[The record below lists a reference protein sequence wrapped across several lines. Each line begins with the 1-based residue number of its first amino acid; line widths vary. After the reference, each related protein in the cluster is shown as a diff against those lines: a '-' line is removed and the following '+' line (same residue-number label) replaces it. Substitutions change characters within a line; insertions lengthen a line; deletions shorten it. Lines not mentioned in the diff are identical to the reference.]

1 MRFLTFTATALIL
14 SALAAVVIWQHR
26 TLQAMQARGQPGGIE
41 IGFAQFMS
49 LHHEQAIAM
58 AQLIQDGRPTRLTL
72 LARGIE
78 GAQQL
83 ELGEMRGW
91 LRLWQQPLAPASRS
105 MDWMLTGDAPP
116 DADLRRYLLDC
127 QQASTGMPGL
137 ASIGELEGLRTLDG
151 DARDRH
157 FLNLMRAHHQGALPM
172 ARFAAEQAQLPAVR
186 ELAMRVV
193 LEQARE
199 IDRIELML
207 QALPAAAP

>member
-1 MRFLTFTATALIL
+1 MLAGCSGGPGLAAPPTA
-14 SALAAVVIWQHR
+14 SATPGRVQAPGAAAVVGPI
-26 TLQAMQARGQPGGIE
+26 
-41 IGFAQFMS
+41 
-49 LHHEQAIAM
+49 
-58 AQLIQDGRPTRLTL
+58 
-72 LARGIE
+72 
-78 GAQQL
+78 
-83 ELGEMRGW
+83 
-91 LRLWQQPLAPASRS
+91 
-105 MDWMLTGDAPP
+105 APP

-207 QALPAAAP
+207 QALPAAAPAEGR